1 VNCVQTKISNRRVV
15 WVLAL
20 LAGFAVCKPVNAAI
34 VEVLDY
40 DLTANPASGSG
51 TLADPFTYSVT
62 GPTSGDTFEIQMYG
76 FSTAG
81 GLQAVEGDDPFA
93 AATVVNVANTA
104 DEAMGLG
111 VCSAIESD
119 PALSDCT
126 SDAKSRSMTSTNTM
140 NEIDWVLVIFS
151 EDVDVN
157 SFELTPEG
165 DKDRNVTYYTGRIN
179 DYTDLE
185 GDTPN
190 LLEGFIN
197 GQGWNPA
204 IVRDDLG
211 KGKKAKKG
219 QPFIPRAIE
228 VDASGH
234 QYHVNALLIGAYQE
248 VTVEGKG
255 KKAKTVV
262 TGSTE
267 VTLTNV
273 TVSTVPI
280 PAAVWLFGSALGALF
295 YGRRLNMKAAKES

>member
-1 VNCVQTKISNRRVV
+1 VNFVQIKTANSRVA

-40 DLTANPASGSG
+40 DLTANPAGGSG
-51 TLADPFTYSVT
+51 TLASPFTYTVT
-62 GPTSGDTFEIQMYG
+62 GPTSGDNFEIQIFA

-81 GLQAVEGDDPFA
+81 GSAGTEGDDPFA
-93 AATVVNVANTA
+93 AATAVNVADTA

-126 SDAKSRSMTSTNTM
+126 SDAKSRSITSTNTL
-140 NEIDWVLVIFS
+140 NEIDWVLVIFP
-151 EDVDVN
+151 DYINVN
-157 SFELTPEG
+157 SFELTPE
-165 DKDRNVTYYTGRIN
+165 RNKERDVTYYTGRIA

-204 IVRDDLG
+204 VVRDDLG
-211 KGKKAKKG
+211 KSKKAKKG
-219 QPFIPRAIE
+219 QPFISQAIE

-234 QYHVNALLIGAYQE
+234 EYHVNALLIGAYQE
-248 VTVEGKG
+248 VTVDGKG
-255 KKAKTVV
+255 KTKTK
-262 TGSTE
+262 GKTE

-273 TVSTVPI
+273 NVSTVPV
-280 PAAVWLFGSALGALF
+280 PAAVWLFGSALVALF
-295 YGRRLNMKAAKES
+295 YGRRLNVKAAKES